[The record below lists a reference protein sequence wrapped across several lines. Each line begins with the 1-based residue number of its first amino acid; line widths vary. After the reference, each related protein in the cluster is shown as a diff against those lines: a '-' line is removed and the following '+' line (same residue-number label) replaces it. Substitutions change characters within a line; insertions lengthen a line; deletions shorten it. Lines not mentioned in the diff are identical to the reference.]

1 MSHAPSSP
9 PPELQLEQFLPYR
22 LAHLA
27 ERISQ
32 SLAQIYAREFEL
44 SIAEW
49 RILAW
54 LHQRRSL
61 TASQICELTDMDK
74 ARVSR
79 AVKSLG
85 ERELLARQRTR
96 RDQRSM
102 RLSLTEAG
110 QALMAEA
117 IPLALA
123 WEGELVGALS
133 GAEYRDLFRLLNKLD
148 ARLDQLVEA

>member
-54 LHQRRSL
+54 LHQRSSL

-85 ERELLARQRTR
+85 ERELLARQRTH

-123 WEGELVGALS
+123 WEGELVDALS

>member
-61 TASQICELTDMDK
+61 TASQICDFTDMDK

-110 QALMAEA
+110 RVLMAEA
-117 IPLALA
+117 IPLALE
-123 WEGELVGALS
+123 WEGGLVDGLS

-148 ARLDQLVEA
+148 ARLDQLIEA

>member
-1 MSHAPSSP
+1 MSHASSSP

-32 SLAQIYAREFEL
+32 SLAEIYAREFEL

-54 LHQRRSL
+54 LHQRHSL
-61 TASQICELTDMDK
+61 TASQICDLTDMDK

-117 IPLALA
+117 IPLALE
-123 WEGELVGALS
+123 WEGGLVDALS

-148 ARLDQLVEA
+148 TRLDQLIET

>member
-54 LHQRRSL
+54 LHQSSSL

-85 ERELLARQRTR
+85 ERELLARQRTH

-123 WEGELVGALS
+123 WEGELVDALS